1 MKAIGNFI
9 VIDEINEPLTKT
21 AGGLELTDKL
31 KEDIRYRKGKIISS
45 GPDLLKKDQVID
57 HDIQLE
63 SLHNRSIK
71 TMNNRHS
78 YSSQSR
84 HTVYK
89 TNGIRLNL
97 MQSQKN
103 V

>member
-45 GPDLLKKDQVID
+45 GPDLLKKDQIILFDRVAGFPVEYESYIYKVI
-57 HDIQLE
+57 
-63 SLHNRSIK
+63 SLRDVIA
-71 TMNNRHS
+71 
-78 YSSQSR
+78 
-84 HTVYK
+84 
-89 TNGIRLNL
+89 II
-97 MQSQKN
+97 
-103 V
+103 

>member
-45 GPDLLKKDQVID
+45 GPDLLKKDQVILFD
-57 HDIQLE
+57 RVAGFPVEYE
-63 SLHNRSIK
+63 S
-71 TMNNRHS
+71 
-78 YSSQSR
+78 Y
-84 HTVYK
+84 VYK
-89 TNGIRLNL
+89 VISL
-97 MQSQKN
+97 
-103 V
+103 

>member
-45 GPDLLKKDQVID
+45 GPDLLKKDQVILFD
-57 HDIQLE
+57 RVAGFPVEYE
-63 SLHNRSIK
+63 S
-71 TMNNRHS
+71 
-78 YSSQSR
+78 Y
-84 HTVYK
+84 VYK
-89 TNGIRLNL
+89 VISLRD
-97 MQSQKN
+97 
-103 V
+103 VIAII

>member
-45 GPDLLKKDQVID
+45 GPDALQKDQKILFDKVAGFPVEFEDNLYKVI
-57 HDIQLE
+57 
-63 SLHNRSIK
+63 N
-71 TMNNRHS
+71 
-78 YSSQSR
+78 
-84 HTVYK
+84 
-89 TNGIRLNL
+89 IRD
-97 MQSQKN
+97 
-103 V
+103 VIAII

>member
-45 GPDLLKKDQVID
+45 GPDLLKKDQVILFD
-57 HDIQLE
+57 RVAGFPVE
-63 SLHNRSIK
+63 YEN
-71 TMNNRHS
+71 
-78 YSSQSR
+78 Y
-84 HTVYK
+84 VYK
-89 TNGIRLNL
+89 VISLRD
-97 MQSQKN
+97 
-103 V
+103 VIAII

>member
-45 GPDLLKKDQVID
+45 GPDLLKKDQIILFDRVAGFPVEY
-57 HDIQLE
+57 E
-63 SLHNRSIK
+63 S
-71 TMNNRHS
+71 
-78 YSSQSR
+78 Y
-84 HTVYK
+84 VYK
-89 TNGIRLNL
+89 VISLRD
-97 MQSQKN
+97 
-103 V
+103 VIAII